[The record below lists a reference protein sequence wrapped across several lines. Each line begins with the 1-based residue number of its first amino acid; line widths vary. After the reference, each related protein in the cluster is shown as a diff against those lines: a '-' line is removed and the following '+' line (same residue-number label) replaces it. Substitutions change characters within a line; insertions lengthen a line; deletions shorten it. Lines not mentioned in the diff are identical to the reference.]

1 MGGSIIDQGKID
13 LYYEM
18 KKDEV
23 SGWLIEYTADLKRL
37 KEEQRKRILA
47 YARALSF
54 KSIDEVNEYVQHL
67 PTVSKKDKKRIEKYL
82 QSVDWLP
89 EGVTV
94 GFLDGQLVVKML
106 PNTQAEE
113 MIREAFGPEEE
124 GDSDSDNRNGPDAET

>member
-1 MGGSIIDQGKID
+1 
-13 LYYEM
+13 M

-23 SGWLIEYTADLKRL
+23 SDWLIEYTADLKRL